1 MANPMQQA
9 RAINAGKMRRVAMT
23 SEAIKNFRMI
33 RTGGHCNGRRRNTK
47 NF

>member
-23 SEAIKNFRMI
+23 SEAIKNL
-33 RTGGHCNGRRRNTK
+33 
-47 NF
+47 